1 MFRVS
6 LPWHWIVNN
15 VAPAIQRLQLEL
27 GAVGID
33 GIDCDG
39 PHDGAA
45 VATDSDLCREGG

>member
-6 LPWHWIVNN
+6 SPWHRIVNKA
-15 VAPAIQRLQLEL
+15 VLAIQRFQLEL

-45 VATDSDLCREGG
+45 VATDSDLCFEGG